1 MSITPSSTPASNPP
15 RTGGRLRN
23 EEAHHSVL
31 EATAALLVEN
41 GYGALTIEGVAKRA
55 NVAKST
61 VYRWWKS
68 KPTLVMDAYA
78 HGAATHVPEPDT
90 GTLAGDLTA
99 FVADLYRIGR
109 DPVRAEA
116 LTGLMAEAQLD
127 PAFAEPF
134 RAWVATRRDI
144 VATLLSRAVT
154 REELPA
160 ATDLAH
166 AIDLVFGPF
175 WYRLLVAHAPLDPA
189 DAEAHVTTVLRG
201 LTGHRPTSSSTAP

>member
-1 MSITPSSTPASNPP
+1 MSITPSGNPP

-23 EEAHHSVL
+23 EDAHHSVL

-68 KPTLVMDAYA
+68 KPALVMDAYA
-78 HGAATHVPEPDT
+78 HETATRVPEPDT

-109 DPVRAEA
+109 DPVRAKA

-127 PAFAEPF
+127 PDFAEPF
-134 RAWVATRRDI
+134 RAWVATRREI
-144 VATLLSRAVT
+144 VATLLTRAAT

-160 ATDLAH
+160 GIDLDHAT
-166 AIDLVFGPF
+166 DLVFGPF

-189 DAEAHVTTVLRG
+189 DAEGHVATVLGG
-201 LTGHRPTSSSTAP
+201 LTRESP

>member
-1 MSITPSSTPASNPP
+1 MSITPSSNSSSNPP

-23 EEAHHSVL
+23 EDAHHSVL

-68 KPTLVMDAYA
+68 KPALVMDAYA
-78 HGAATHVPEPDT
+78 HETAARVPEPDT
-90 GTLAGDLTA
+90 GTLTGDLTA

-109 DPVRAEA
+109 DPVRAKA

-134 RAWVATRRDI
+134 GAWVATRREV
-144 VATLLSRAVT
+144 VATLLTRAAT
-154 REELPA
+154 REELPTT
-160 ATDLAH
+160 TDLDH
-166 AIDLVFGPF
+166 ATDLVFGPF

-189 DAEAHVTTVLRG
+189 DAEAHVRTVLDG
-201 LTGHRPTSSSTAP
+201 LTGRHAKSP

>member
-1 MSITPSSTPASNPP
+1 MSITPSGTP

-23 EEAHHSVL
+23 EDAHHSVL
-31 EATAALLVEN
+31 EAAAALLVET

-68 KPTLVMDAYA
+68 KPALVMDAYT
-78 HGAATHVPEPDT
+78 HGTAPRAPEPGT

-99 FVADLYRIGR
+99 FVADLYRIGH
-109 DPVRAEA
+109 DPVRTSA

-134 RAWVATRRDI
+134 RAWAADRRET
-144 VATLLSRAVT
+144 VATLLTRAVT

-160 ATDLAH
+160 DTDIAH
-166 AIDLVFGPF
+166 AVDLVFGPF

-189 DAEAHVTTVLRG
+189 DAPAHVATVLQG
-201 LTGHRPTSSSTAP
+201 LTSRM

>member
-1 MSITPSSTPASNPP
+1 MSTTPQNPNQPP

-23 EEAHHSVL
+23 EDAHHSVL

-68 KPTLVMDAYA
+68 KPALVMDAYT
-78 HGAATHVPEPDT
+78 HETAARAPEPDT

-99 FVADLYRIGR
+99 FVTDLYRIGNNPIR
-109 DPVRAEA
+109 TKA

-127 PAFAEPF
+127 PTFTDPF
-134 RAWVATRRDI
+134 RAWAATRREI
-144 VATLLSRAVT
+144 LHTLLTRAVT
-154 REELPA
+154 REEIPA
-160 ATDLAH
+160 DIDLEHTTDLF
-166 AIDLVFGPF
+166 FGPF
-175 WYRLLVAHAPLDPA
+175 WYRLLIAHAPLDPT
-189 DAEAHVTTVLRG
+189 DAEAHVTRVLNGIRG
-201 LTGHRPTSSSTAP
+201 TT

>member
-1 MSITPSSTPASNPP
+1 MSITPSSNSASNPP

-23 EEAHHSVL
+23 EDAHHSVL

-68 KPTLVMDAYA
+68 KPALVMDAYA
-78 HGAATHVPEPDT
+78 HETAARVPEPDT
-90 GTLAGDLTA
+90 GTLTGDLTA
-99 FVADLYRIGR
+99 FVTDLYRIGG
-109 DPVRAEA
+109 DPVRAKA

-127 PAFAEPF
+127 PAFADPF
-134 RAWVATRRDI
+134 RAWVATRREI
-144 VATLLSRAVT
+144 VAALLARAVT

-160 ATDLAH
+160 GTDLDHATDL
-166 AIDLVFGPF
+166 IFGPF

-189 DAEAHVTTVLRG
+189 DARAHVTTVLHG
-201 LTGHRPTSSSTAP
+201 LTGHAELP

>member
-1 MSITPSSTPASNPP
+1 MSITPSSTSSSNPP

-23 EEAHHSVL
+23 EDAHHSVL

-68 KPTLVMDAYA
+68 KPALVVDAYA
-78 HGAATHVPEPDT
+78 HETATRAPEPDT
-90 GTLAGDLTA
+90 GTLAGDLAA
-99 FVADLYRIGR
+99 FVTDLYGTGR
-109 DPVRAEA
+109 DPVRAKA

-134 RAWVATRRDI
+134 RAWVAGRRE
-144 VATLLSRAVT
+144 VVVTLLTRAVT
-154 REELPA
+154 REELPDT
-160 ATDLAH
+160 TDLDH
-166 AIDLVFGPF
+166 AVDLVFGPF
-175 WYRLLVAHAPLDPA
+175 WYRLLTAHALLDPA
-189 DAEAHVTTVLRG
+189 DAEAHVATVLHG
-201 LTGHRPTSSSTAP
+201 LSGAK

>member
-1 MSITPSSTPASNPP
+1 MSITPSGNSPSNPP

-23 EEAHHSVL
+23 EDAHHSVL

-68 KPTLVMDAYA
+68 KPALVMDAYA
-78 HGAATHVPEPDT
+78 HETAARVPEPDT

-99 FVADLYRIGR
+99 FVTDLYRIGG
-109 DPVRAEA
+109 DPVRAKA

-134 RAWVATRRDI
+134 RAWVATRREV
-144 VATLLSRAVT
+144 VATLLTRAVT

-160 ATDLAH
+160 ATDLDH
-166 AIDLVFGPF
+166 ATDLVFGPF
-175 WYRLLVAHAPLDPA
+175 WYRLLIAHAPLDPA
-189 DAEAHVTTVLRG
+189 DAEAHVTTVLHGLAGRG
-201 LTGHRPTSSSTAP
+201 

>member
-1 MSITPSSTPASNPP
+1 MSITPSGNPP

-23 EEAHHSVL
+23 EDAHHSVL

-68 KPTLVMDAYA
+68 KPALVMDAYA
-78 HGAATHVPEPDT
+78 HETATPTPEPDT

-109 DPVRAEA
+109 DPVRTKA

-127 PAFAEPF
+127 PASAEPF
-134 RAWVATRRDI
+134 RDWAATRREA
-144 VATLLSRAVT
+144 VAALLTRAIT

-160 ATDLAH
+160 TTDLDH
-166 AIDLVFGPF
+166 AADLVLGPF
-175 WYRLLVAHAPLDPA
+175 WHRLLISRAPLDPA
-189 DAEAHVTTVLRG
+189 DAAAHVATVLTG
-201 LTGHRPTSSSTAP
+201 LTSRA